1 MATSDNKD
9 TGSSSSNTSNKDT
22 SSKEDNDILSF
33 GDSSSSRKN
42 DIIKTDILGFPI
54 KLDLLTA
61 GIGGIALLGLGIAGY
76 QLWMNTQKQ
85 QEEEARRR
93 QIEQQKQARYLQ
105 YLKNQEM
112 ILKQQEAQ
120 KAELIEKQR
129 TATPTQGQG
138 QHPNNYGPIS
148 SYNNIDDPEVSYGD
162 PNLHSG
168 LSGLN
173 LESDIDPYNKSSR
186 LVNTTRNYT
195 PASIDMSYN
204 DPAGPSLTNQ
214 RISAYNEQPQYIP
227 PAAPPVKRPINN
239 AQMIQPGDPTEPDL
253 LPIEFSNPSTP
264 PPSPNQPPQQRN
276 RREVQHEQEQE
287 EQQDRE
293 ERDIS
298 GEYEQGLSPDELMN
312 SINNSNYYN

>member
-9 TGSSSSNTSNKDT
+9 NSKDNNTTT
-22 SSKEDNDILSF
+22 SSKEDNNDILSF

-93 QIEQQKQARYLQ
+93 QVEQQKQARYLQ

-129 TATPTQGQG
+129 TATPTNPQ
-138 QHPNNYGPIS
+138 QHPNYGPIS

-173 LESDIDPYNKSSR
+173 LESDVDPYNKSSR
-186 LVNTTRNYT
+186 LVHTNRNYT

-227 PAAPPVKRPINN
+227 PAPPVRNNMPNVNN